1 VHFILHHHE
10 WWDGTGYPR
19 GLKGEQIPITSRI
32 ISIVDAYD
40 VMRKGRPYKRKMSKK
55 EAIVELRRF
64 SGKQFDPEL
73 VEIFIDKVLCN
84 EKQTQK
90 VMVGL

>member
-1 VHFILHHHE
+1 MHFTLHHHE

-90 VMVGL
+90 VMVRL